1 MLGYLSILQT
11 REVVLCCYRNIKM
24 AAKMVAIKTL
34 GSYPEHITVPM
45 LRIGAGSNGLPPTKG
60 VGPSSCESSDVCA
73 GSLVTVDCAVVW
85 TEVAS
90 VEELV
95 EVEALVLSGVA
106 EVDEVS

>member
-1 MLGYLSILQT
+1 
-11 REVVLCCYRNIKM
+11 M

-34 GSYPEHITVPM
+34 GSYPKHKIAPK
-45 LRIGAGSNGLPPTKG
+45 LWIGAGSNGLPPTKG

-73 GSLVTVDCAVVW
+73 GSLDTVVCAEVW

-95 EVEALVLSGVA
+95 EVEVALVLSRVAEVA
-106 EVDEVS
+106 EVDEVDE